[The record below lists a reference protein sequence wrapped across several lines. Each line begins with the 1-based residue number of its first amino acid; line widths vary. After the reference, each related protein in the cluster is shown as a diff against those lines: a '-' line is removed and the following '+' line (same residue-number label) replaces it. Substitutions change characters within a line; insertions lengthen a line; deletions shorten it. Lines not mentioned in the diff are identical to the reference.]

1 MQNKSIFIFI
11 SEIVNNQNFYFPAT
25 FMEIIL
31 GGVGEKWYLCSLFG
45 LLKKGGINESI
56 GR

>member
-11 SEIVNNQNFYFPAT
+11 SEIVNNQNLYFPAT

-31 GGVGEKWYLCSLFG
+31 GGVGEKWYLCNLFG